1 MNKAGAWTPLQLSLL
16 KKHYPHERS
25 IDVAKRIGR
34 TKSAVD
40 HMASRLK
47 IAKDPE
53 SMFRIKSKAK
63 SGEAAGNFKG
73 YRRKTTKGYIALY
86 RPGEEG
92 TDKNGMIM
100 EHRYIMALHIGRSI
114 APDEAVHH
122 INGIKTDNRIKNLR
136 LMDFGEHS
144 AFHNKE
150 RNKQTI

>member
-1 MNKAGAWTPLQLSLL
+1 MNKAGAWTPHQLALL

-25 IDVAKRIGR
+25 IDVAKSIGR

-47 IAKDPE
+47 IGKDPA
-53 SMFRIKSKAK
+53 SMYRIKAKAMR
-63 SGEAAGNFKG
+63 GAASGNFKG
-73 YRRKTTKGYIALY
+73 YRRKTSKGYVTLY

-100 EHRYIMALHIGRSI
+100 EHRYLMAQHIGRPI

-122 INGIKTDNRIKNLR
+122 INGVKTDNRIENLR

-144 AFHNKE
+144 ALHNKE
-150 RNKQTI
+150 RNKQAV